1 MRAIVLGAGAGGGV
15 PQWNCACRM
24 CRRAR
29 AGDPAVPPRTQA
41 SLAVST
47 DGRAWLVINAS
58 PDVRQQIQ
66 ATPALHPRSEPR
78 DSPIAA
84 VVATNG
90 DVDAIGGLLTLRE
103 GQPFALHAGDD
114 VHAILDAN
122 PVFDVVNRSVVPRH
136 TLPLDAPTAVTDAG
150 GASLGLE
157 VTAFAVPG
165 KIPLYL
171 ERDGADPASD
181 GGATVAVRVR
191 RPDTG
196 ASLVYMPACAAITDD
211 VRARLDGA
219 DAVFV
224 DGTLYRDDELIAA
237 GLGAKTGTRMGHV
250 SMAEPDGPIA
260 RLADLAIG
268 RRIFVHINNSN
279 PTLAADSPEHA
290 EVTAA
295 GWTVGTDGLEVVP

>member
-15 PQWNCACRM
+15 PQWNCACPN
-24 CRRAR
+24 CGRAR
-29 AGDPAVPPRTQA
+29 AGDPAVRSRTQA
-41 SLAVST
+41 SLAVSA
-47 DGRAWLVINAS
+47 DDRSWLVINAS
-58 PDVRQQIQ
+58 PDLRQQIQ
-66 ATPALHPRSEPR
+66 ATPALHPRDGPR

-84 VVATNG
+84 VLLTNG

-103 GQPFALHAGDD
+103 GQPFALYAGDD

-122 PVFDVVNRSVVPRH
+122 PVFDVVNRSIVPR
-136 TLPLDAPTAVTDAG
+136 LGLSLDAPTAVTDAG
-150 GASLGLE
+150 DAPLGLE

-165 KIPLYL
+165 KVPLYM
-171 ERDGADPASD
+171 EREGADPASD
-181 GGATVAVRVR
+181 GGVNVAVRVR
-191 RPDTG
+191 QPATG
-196 ASLVYMPACAAITDD
+196 ASLVYMPACAAITDA

-219 DAVFV
+219 DAAFV

-237 GLGAKTGTRMGHV
+237 GLGTKTGTRMGHV
-250 SMAEPDGPIA
+250 SMARCDGPIA

-279 PTLAADSPEHA
+279 PALAADSPEHA

-295 GWTVGTDGLEVVP
+295 GWTVGTDGLEVVL

>member
-15 PQWNCACRM
+15 PQWNCACAI

-41 SLAVST
+41 SLAVTADDRS
-47 DGRAWLVINAS
+47 WLIINAT
-58 PDVRQQIQ
+58 PDLRQQIQ
-66 ATPALHPRSEPR
+66 ATPALHPRREPR
-78 DSPIAA
+78 DSPISA
-84 VVATNG
+84 VLVTNG
-90 DVDAIGGLLTLRE
+90 DVDALGGLLTLRE
-103 GQPFALHAGDD
+103 GQPFALYAGND

-122 PVFDVVNRSVVPRH
+122 PVFDVVSRSVVPRRG
-136 TLPLDAPTAVTDAG
+136 LALDTAVDVADADG
-150 GASLGLE
+150 KPIGLK
-157 VTAFAVPG
+157 VTAFPVPG
-165 KIPLYL
+165 KVPLYM
-171 ERDGADPASD
+171 ERDGCDPAGE
-181 GGATVAVRVR
+181 GGVNIAVTVRQ
-191 RPDTG
+191 PETG
-196 ASLVYMPACAAITDD
+196 ACLVDMPACAAITDD

-237 GLGAKTGTRMGHV
+237 GLGSKTGKRMGHM

-260 RLADLAIG
+260 RLGDLAIG

-279 PTLAADSPEHA
+279 PALAADSPEHA

-295 GWTVGTDGLEVVP
+295 GWTVGTDGLEVVL